1 MLELSRGIELTVDRL
16 GRMEVHSL
24 FLSSLNIASLIIAI
38 VLSVLRSEDMLG
50 VDAIERLT
58 FLLGLL

>member
-1 MLELSRGIELTVDRL
+1 
-16 GRMEVHSL
+16 MEIHSL
-24 FLSSLNIASLIIAI
+24 FLSSLNVASLIIAI